1 MNFFVEQEQ
10 IKDKKIYIK
19 GMDVNHIKN
28 VLRYKEDTVLNVVC
42 KTTNINYKAKIE
54 KFLENEIECEILE
67 KIENIKKKV
76 KIDIYQGLPK
86 ADKMELI
93 IQKCSEIGVNK
104 IVPVAMRRCVVKL
117 DGKDATK
124 KKERWQTIAEVAAKQ
139 CMRDDI
145 LEIEMVTSL
154 KEVCKRIKDYDIV
167 LVAYEKETN
176 KYLKEELEKLKEKNT
191 EETTIAFVVGPEG
204 GFEESEVQ
212 DLIDN
217 GAKSVSLGKRILRT
231 ETAPIVVST
240 IIMYE
245 IGDIG
250 G

>member
-10 IKDKKIYIK
+10 IKNQKLYIN

-28 VLRYKEDTVLNVVC
+28 VLRYKEDTILNVVC
-42 KTTNINYKAKIE
+42 KTTNINYRVKIE

-67 KIENIKKKV
+67 KLESTKSKV
-76 KIDIYQGLPK
+76 RIDIYQGLPK

-93 IQKCSEIGVNK
+93 IQKCSELGVNK
-104 IVPVAMRRCVVKL
+104 IIPVAMKRCVVKL
-117 DGKDATK
+117 EGKDAAK
-124 KKERWQTIAEVAAKQ
+124 KKDRWQTIAEVAAKQ
-139 CMRDDI
+139 CLRDDI
-145 LEIEMVTSL
+145 LEIEMVTNL
-154 KEVCKRIKDYDIV
+154 KEVCKRIKEYDIV

-176 KYLKEELEKLKEKNT
+176 IYLKEELEKLKQKDT